1 MQQAVDMPAAAGA
14 ASTVTLARQHERMR
28 RRRLVGLLAP
38 SLLWLGLFFV
48 LPFVIIIIYSFL
60 TRGATGKVV
69 WRFNLANYQRLFGDG
84 VYLTVF
90 VRSLWL
96 GAVTTAGCLL
106 LGYPLALF
114 IVLCSP
120 RWRAILILLIL
131 IPFWTNFL
139 VRTYAWMVILN
150 NNGLI
155 NTLLASFGWP
165 KATLINTEGAV
176 LLGLIYGELPFMVLP
191 IYAALDR
198 FDFTLLE
205 AAQDLGA
212 STWSAFRRVMLPLT
226 LPGIAAGSVLVFIPT
241 VGQFVVSDLLGGAK
255 VALLGNL
262 LQQQFQA
269 AQNWPFGSAIA
280 VVCMIVLTLGVV
292 VYMPATLEEGR

>member
-1 MQQAVDMPAAAGA
+1 MIADVQSSGTSQSGV
-14 ASTVTLARQHERMR
+14 LAEQRGR
-28 RRRLVGLLAP
+28 RRRLEVLGLLSP
-38 SLLWLGLFFV
+38 SLLWLGIFFV
-48 LPFVIIIIYSFL
+48 LPFVIIVIYSFL
-60 TRGATGKVV
+60 TRGTTGNVV
-69 WRFNLANYQRLFGDG
+69 WRFNIQNYIRLFSDSI
-84 VYLTVF
+84 YLQVF
-90 VRSLWL
+90 ARSVWIGFL
-96 GAVTTAGCLL
+96 TTLGCLL

-114 IVLCSP
+114 IVQRTP
-120 RWRAILILLIL
+120 RWRTILILLIL

-155 NTLLASFGWP
+155 NTVLRGLGIGEL
-165 KATLINTEGAV
+165 TLINTEGAV
-176 LLGLIYGELPFMVLP
+176 LLGLLYGELPFMVLP
-191 IYAALDR
+191 IYASLDR

-212 STWSAFRRVMLPLT
+212 NRWRSFVRVMLPLT
-226 LPGIAAGSVLVFIPT
+226 MPGIVAGSVLVFIPT

-262 LQQQFQA
+262 LQQQFKA

-280 VVCMIVLTLGVV
+280 IICMVVLVVGVM
-292 VYMPATLEEGR
+292 VYLRTTTEEER

>member
-1 MQQAVDMPAAAGA
+1 MANSMHPP
-14 ASTVTLARQHERMR
+14 TLAPHVPPPVLSR
-28 RRRLVGLLAP
+28 RRRLEVLGLLLP

-48 LPFVIIIIYSFL
+48 LPFVIIVIYSFL
-60 TRGATGKVV
+60 TRGATGNVV
-69 WRFNLANYQRLFGDG
+69 WRFNISNYTRLFGDS

-90 VRSLWL
+90 MRSLWM
-96 GAVTTAGCLL
+96 GALTTLGCLL

-114 IVLCSP
+114 VVQRTP
-120 RWRAILILLIL
+120 RWRSILILLIL

-155 NTLLASFGWP
+155 NTLLRGLGLPTLS
-165 KATLINTEGAV
+165 LINNEGAV
-176 LLGLIYGELPFMVLP
+176 LLGLLYGELPFMVLP
-191 IYAALDR
+191 IYASLDR

-212 STWSAFRRVMLPLT
+212 NRWRSFVRVMLPLT
-226 LPGIAAGSVLVFIPT
+226 APGIAAGSVLVFVPT

-262 LQQQFQA
+262 LQQQFKA

-280 VVCMIVLTLGVV
+280 IVCMLVLTVGVMI
-292 VYMPATLEEGR
+292 YIRNAAEESR

>member
-1 MQQAVDMPAAAGA
+1 MF
-14 ASTVTLARQHERMR
+14 
-28 RRRLVGLLAP
+28 
-38 SLLWLGLFFV
+38 WLGFFFI
-48 LPFVIIIIYSFL
+48 LPFLVIVVYSFL
-60 TRGATGKVV
+60 TRGTTGNVV
-69 WRFNLANYQRLFGDG
+69 WQFNITNYTRLVGDS

-90 VRSLWL
+90 VRSLWI
-96 GAVTTAGCLL
+96 GALTTLISLL
-106 LGYPLALF
+106 FGYPLALF
-114 IVLCSP
+114 IVQRTP
-120 RWRAILILLIL
+120 RWRTILLLLVL

-155 NTLLASFGWP
+155 NTLLHSVGLP
-165 KATLINTEGAV
+165 KLTMMNTQGAV
-176 LLGLIYGELPFMVLP
+176 LIGLLYGELPFMVLP
-191 IYAALDR
+191 IYASLDR

-212 STWSAFRRVMLPLT
+212 NKFRSFTRIMLPLT
-226 LPGIAAGSVLVFIPT
+226 MPGIAAGSVLVFIPT

-262 LQQQFQA
+262 LQQQFKA

-280 VVCMIVLTLGVV
+280 IICMLVLTVGVV
-292 VYMPATLEEGR
+292 VYLRNTTEEDR

>member
-1 MQQAVDMPAAAGA
+1 MAVDLQPPGGRLPAEAF
-14 ASTVTLARQHERMR
+14 VRQER
-28 RRRLVGLLAP
+28 RRPGVHVLGLLGP
-38 SLLWLGLFFV
+38 GLFWLGLFFV
-48 LPFVIIIIYSFL
+48 LPFVIIVIYSFL
-60 TRGATGKVV
+60 TRGTTGNVV
-69 WRFNLANYQRLFGDG
+69 WRFNLQNYARLFGDS
-84 VYLTVF
+84 VYFAVF
-90 VRSLWL
+90 VRSLWI
-96 GAVTTAGCLL
+96 GTVTTIGCLL

-114 IVLCSP
+114 IVQRSS
-120 RWRAILILLIL
+120 RWRSILILLIL

-155 NTLLASFGWP
+155 NSVLGGLGMSPLAM
-165 KATLINTEGAV
+165 INTQGAV
-176 LLGLIYGELPFMVLP
+176 LVGLLYGELPFMVLP

-198 FDFTLLE
+198 FDWTLLE

-212 STWSAFRRVMLPLT
+212 STWRSFTRIMLPLT
-226 LPGIAAGSVLVFIPT
+226 MPGIAAGSVLVFIPT

-269 AQNWPFGSAIA
+269 AQNWPFGAAIA
-280 VVCMIVLTLGVV
+280 IVCMLVLTLGVV
-292 VYMPATLEEGR
+292 LYMRSTGEAGR